1 MKRDADIKGYQNEN
15 NESDSEIE
23 EIQNTQGSAQVSDS
37 EDKK

>member
-1 MKRDADIKGYQNEN
+1 MKRNADIKGYHNE

-37 EDKK
+37 EDMK